1 MWRAMV
7 TYSNGFDNHGMVVR
21 ALVGASM
28 EVLPPRT
35 SNTTLSANYF
45 IENEMI
51 SQLERYFLKINFFGL
66 LYQLGL

>member
-1 MWRAMV
+1 MV

-28 EVLPPRT
+28 KVLPPRT
-35 SNTTLSANYF
+35 SNMTMSANYF

-51 SQLERYFLKINFFGL
+51 SQLERYF
-66 LYQLGL
+66 